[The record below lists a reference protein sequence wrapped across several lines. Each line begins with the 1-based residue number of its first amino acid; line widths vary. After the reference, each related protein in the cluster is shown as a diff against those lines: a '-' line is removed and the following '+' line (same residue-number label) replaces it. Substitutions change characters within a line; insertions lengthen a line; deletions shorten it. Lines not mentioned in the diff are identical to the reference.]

1 MLTQGYPFISQ
12 TVHQPNRSSAK
23 PFICQTVHL
32 PNRSFAKPFISQ
44 TVHQPN
50 RSSAKPFISQTVH
63 QPNRS
68 FAKPFI
74 SQTVHL
80 PNRLLCFRLHLQNLE
95 LRGCIEPERARSGTN
110 CQLPGTIPPH
120 NPTALQ
126 CSSDEFDNRSLRTR
140 NRGTG
145 QL

>member
-1 MLTQGYPFISQ
+1 MSFLRCCDMGYPFIIDPGVSVHCQNIRSLLTQGYPFIVDPGVS
-12 TVHQPNRSSAK
+12 
-23 PFICQTVHL
+23 
-32 PNRSFAKPFISQ
+32 
-44 TVHQPN
+44 VHQPN

-95 LRGCIEPERARSGTN
+95 LRGCVEPERARSGTN
-110 CQLPGTIPPH
+110 CQLPDTIPPH